1 MKSMVDLIG
10 GLLILAFGFI
20 GLAVIFINNALK
32 WRDAAQ
38 KAKAELKNTRTKN
51 AAKSVENLRLS
62 LLVDA
67 LKEENESRRKVIE
80 RQQRLLKV
88 RKAV

>member
-1 MKSMVDLIG
+1 MVDLIG
-10 GLLILAFGFI
+10 GLIILAFGFI

-32 WRDAAQ
+32 WRDTAQ
-38 KAKAELKNTRTKN
+38 KAKAELKDTRTKN

-62 LLVDA
+62 LLVDV
-67 LKEENESRRKVIE
+67 LKEENESSRKVIE